1 MKRPLSDYRPFGPFF
16 GSFESLEESRTG
28 GHIIME
34 FISSDHDQSVI
45 DKIQDEI
52 LMFSKIEKKADYPN
66 DRTSI
71 VVNTNLNRLSIDQ
84 IVEIHNIFNPTGND
98 LIKLS
103 AKPTIDSQDRD
114 DMILAQNDLI
124 IVLDQKIHK
133 RKLSKQVTQRIE
145 TTSIDVYNPDNNVE
159 ALVSYGSMFKIT
171 EPDTLSEVVNV
182 YKATKSEF
190 SVKRMFLQ
198 PFMY

>member
-45 DKIQDEI
+45 EEIQDDI
-52 LMFSKIEKKADYPN
+52 LMFSEIEKKADYPN
-66 DRTSI
+66 GRTSI
-71 VVNTNLNRLSIDQ
+71 VVNTNLNRLSIEQ
-84 IVEIHNIFNPTGND
+84 IVEIHTIFNPTGDD

-103 AKPTIDSQDRD
+103 AKPTIDHPD
-114 DMILAQNDLI
+114 DDIILAQNDLI
-124 IVLDQKIHK
+124 IMLDQKIQK
-133 RKLSKQVTQRIE
+133 RKLSKQVTQEIG
-145 TTSIDVYNPDNNVE
+145 TTSIDVYNPDNIVE
-159 ALVSYGSMFKIT
+159 ASVSYASMFKIT
-171 EPDTLSEVVNV
+171 EPDTLSEVVGV
-182 YKATKSEF
+182 YQAINGEF
-190 SVKRMFLQ
+190 EVERMFLQ

>member
-1 MKRPLSDYRPFGPFF
+1 
-16 GSFESLEESRTG
+16 
-28 GHIIME
+28 ME

-45 DKIQDEI
+45 EKIQDEI
-52 LMFSKIEKKADYPN
+52 LMFSEIEKKADYPN

-84 IVEIHNIFNPTGND
+84 IVEIHSIFNPTGDD

-103 AKPTIDSQDRD
+103 AKPTIDSQDG
-114 DMILAQNDLI
+114 DMVLAQNDLI
-124 IVLDQKIHK
+124 IMLDQKIQK
-133 RKLSKQVTQRIE
+133 RKLSKQVTQEIG
-145 TTSIDVYNPDNNVE
+145 TTSIDVYNPDNIVE
-159 ALVSYGSMFKIT
+159 ASVSYASMFKIT
-171 EPDTLSEVVNV
+171 EPDTLSEVVGV